1 MSRLHRQKLRQ
12 RARDVHPQ
20 FARTAEAGKVASTDE
35 SQTVTPAKASR
46 AKRSKRRAAS
56 SSKAKAKAKRKAT
69 R

>member
-20 FARTAEAGKVASTDE
+20 FARTPEAGAASNTAE
-35 SQTVTPAKASR
+35 SQTVTPTKASR

-56 SSKAKAKAKRKAT
+56 SSKSKRKSA

>member
-20 FARTAEAGKVASTDE
+20 FARTPEAGKVASTDE

-56 SSKAKAKAKRKAT
+56 SSKKSKRKAA